1 MRKLHN
7 KLLILF
13 DVTKLIPALNLL
25 YNIGIGCYGAAVSVA
40 SAFNNKARLFRE
52 GRKGLLERMAAEID
66 HSSPII
72 WFHCSSVGEFEQAR
86 PLIEWYR
93 ENRKEYRILLTFF
106 SPSGYEMRKNYPLA
120 HWIYYMPLDTA
131 SNARRFLDIVRPQK
145 AIFIKYEFW
154 YNFITELHS
163 RNIQTYI
170 VSAIFREEQVFF
182 KPYGGLF
189 RRMLK
194 SFTALFVQDS
204 RSMELLESIG
214 VKGNVSI
221 CGDTR
226 FDRVNQI
233 TAASREFPLIER
245 FSRNSFTIL
254 AGSTWGPDEEILAA
268 TVKNFSKV
276 KLVIAP
282 HEIHKEHIEKIC
294 TMFKGYKVLKFSDFD
309 KKFTEGYDSR
319 YDELEKFSRE
329 LDEANVLIIDCLG
342 ILSSI
347 YRYGKFAYIG
357 GGFGVGIH
365 NILEAATYGIP
376 VVFGPNY
383 HKFKEARDL
392 ISRGGASSVRGQEEF
407 YAVLD
412 KFVKSPS
419 VVQERGKAC
428 LDYVREN
435 LGATEKIVKEIEG

>member
-1 MRKLHN
+1 MS
-7 KLLILF
+7 F
-13 DVTKLIPALNLL
+13 L
-25 YNIGIGCYGAAVSVA
+25 YNIAIGGYGAAINVA
-40 SAFNNKARLFRE
+40 GAFNNKARLFKE
-52 GRKGLLERMAAEID
+52 GRKGLLERMASEVD
-66 HSSPII
+66 HSHPII

-86 PLIEWYR
+86 PLIEWYK
-93 ENRKEYRILLTFF
+93 ENCSEYRILLTFF

-120 HWIYYMPLDTA
+120 DWIYYMPLDTV
-131 SNARRFLDIVRPQK
+131 SNACRFLDIVKPQK

-154 YNFITELHS
+154 YNFLTQLNNRGIS
-163 RNIQTYI
+163 TYI
-170 VSAIFREEQVFF
+170 VSAIFREDQPFF

-194 SFTALFVQDS
+194 SFTALFVQDMQS
-204 RSMELLESIG
+204 AQLLESIG
-214 VKGNVSI
+214 LKENVTV

-233 TAASREFPLIER
+233 TAASKEFPAIEI
-245 FSRNSFTIL
+245 FSRNAFTVL

-268 TVKNFSKV
+268 SVKNFSKA

-282 HEIHKEHIEKIC
+282 HEIHKEHIDKIC
-294 TMFKGYKVLKFSDFD
+294 TQFKGYRIIKFSEFN
-309 KKFTEGYDSR
+309 
-319 YDELEKFSRE
+319 EKFMAAYNAGGEE
-329 LDEANVLIIDCLG
+329 LAKYEQELQQANVLLIDCLG

-383 HKFKEARDL
+383 RKFKEARDL
-392 ISRGGASSVRGQEEF
+392 IARQGATSVRSQEEF
-407 YAVLD
+407 YGLLD
-412 KFVKSPS
+412 NFIKSETIRK
-419 VVQERGKAC
+419 ERGKVC
-428 LDYVREN
+428 LNYVKEN
-435 LGATEKIVKEIEG
+435 LGATEKIIGKIENISF

>member
-1 MRKLHN
+1 M
-7 KLLILF
+7 F

-25 YNIGIGCYGAAVSVA
+25 YNIGIAGYGAAIAVA

-52 GRKGLLERMAAEID
+52 GRKGLLGRMAAKVD

-120 HWIYYMPLDTA
+120 DWVFYMPLDTV
-131 SNARRFLDIVRPQK
+131 SNARRFLDIVKPCK
-145 AIFIKYEFW
+145 AVFIKYEFW
-154 YNFITELHS
+154 YNFISELHA
-163 RNIQTYI
+163 RNIETYI

-189 RRMLK
+189 RGMLK
-194 SFTALFVQDS
+194 SFTSLFVQDL
-204 RSMELLESIG
+204 RSKELLESIG
-214 VKGNVSI
+214 ISENVI
-221 CGDTR
+221 VCGDTR

-233 TAASREFPLIER
+233 TASSREFPLIER
-245 FSRNSFTIL
+245 FSRNSFTVL

-268 TVKNFSKV
+268 TIKNFSKV

-294 TMFKGYKVLKFSDFD
+294 ALFKGYKVLKFSDFD
-309 KKFTEGYDSR
+309 KEYKEGYDGK
-319 YDELEKFSRE
+319 YEELARFEQQLEES
-329 LDEANVLIIDCLG
+329 NVLIIDCLG

-376 VVFGPNY
+376 VVFGPKY
-383 HKFKEARDL
+383 HKFKEAKDL
-392 ISRGGASSVRGQEEF
+392 ISRGGATSIRGQEEF
-407 YAVLD
+407 YALLD
-412 KFVKSPS
+412 KFVKSPATR
-419 VVQERGKAC
+419 QERGKAC
-428 LDYVREN
+428 LGYVKEN
-435 LGATEKIVKEIEG
+435 LGATEKIIGKMENISF